1 MLLVLGL
8 AALAL
13 PSTGGA
19 RRQRHG
25 SPCRTFCK
33 QAGGLG
39 GSPGLPPCK
48 VLNRRIIVQSGLAA
62 VTVHC
67 SGRSTSRGAVVIYP
81 HDINHDYVNDGVPPG
96 SYGGADLVC
105 EPGQT
110 VTRHIVLSRKTRA
123 LLQRKRVLPVDVLI
137 ELNTKP
143 VVKANTRVNLP
154 MAPPPVSTG

>member
-1 MLLVLGL
+1 VLLVLGL

-13 PSTGGA
+13 PSTVGA
-19 RRQRHG
+19 RRARHG
-25 SPCRTFCK
+25 SPCGTFCK

-48 VLNRRIIVQSGLAA
+48 VLTRRITVQSGLAA
-62 VTVHC
+62 VTVRC
-67 SGRSTSRGAVVIYP
+67 SGSSTSSGAVVIYP

-105 EPGQT
+105 KPHHT
-110 VTRHIVLSRKTRA
+110 VTVHIALSRMTRA
-123 LLQRKRVLPVDVLI
+123 LLRRKHVLRVDVLI

-143 VVKANTRVNLP
+143 VVQANTKDNLP
-154 MAPPPVSTG
+154 MALPPVSAG